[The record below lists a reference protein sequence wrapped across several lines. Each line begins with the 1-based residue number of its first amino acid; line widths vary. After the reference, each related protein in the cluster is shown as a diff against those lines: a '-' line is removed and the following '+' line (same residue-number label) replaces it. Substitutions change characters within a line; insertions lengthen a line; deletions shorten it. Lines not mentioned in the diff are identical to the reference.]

1 MRRAWFVAATA
12 LASALF
18 CASAGAVPLVVSN
31 SYSGWYDETGAHYF
45 DYTDRNY
52 LAGTFGGLEFRNFFV
67 FDLGGV
73 TGPVSS
79 ASLKVQ
85 SYDVSANG
93 TYTLYRT
100 SLPASIADDCVG
112 CESTFAGLVAGPPL
126 GSIAL
131 GPGSSNTTLSIPLN
145 DAAIAW
151 LGASAGGTVVIGGA
165 FPQPADAD
173 NYAFG
178 YSGFDAG
185 NELVLNAVPEP
196 GTLLLLGSGV
206 AALALCRR
214 RNGWPSTAPPASPR
228 LTPAPAPA
236 PVLARSLRRPCR
248 RE

>member
-1 MRRAWFVAATA
+1 MRLAGIVAAVA
-12 LASALF
+12 LASTLF

-31 SYSGWYDETGAHYF
+31 SYSGWYDETGAHFF

-52 LAGTFGGLEFRNFFV
+52 LAGSYEGVEFRNFFV

-79 ASLKVQ
+79 ATLKVQ
-85 SYDVSANG
+85 SYGVTASG
-93 TYTLYRT
+93 TYTVYQT
-100 SLPASIADDCVG
+100 SLPASIAGDCAG
-112 CESTFAGLVAGPPL
+112 CTSTFAGLVAGPAV

-131 GPGSSNTTLSIPLN
+131 APGLSNTTLSIPLN
-145 DAAIAW
+145 DAALAW

-178 YSGFDAG
+178 YSGFDPG

-196 GTLLLLGSGV
+196 GTLLLLGSGL
-206 AALALCRR
+206 AALALRRR
-214 RNGWPSTAPPASPR
+214 RNG
-228 LTPAPAPA
+228 
-236 PVLARSLRRPCR
+236 
-248 RE
+248 